1 MIEFK
6 NVSFSYKEKQVLK
19 DFNLT
24 VNDGDRIC
32 LCGESGVGKT
42 TILRLILGLE
52 RAENGSVTCTDKR
65 LSVVF
70 QENRLLPFK
79 TVSENITLFNRCDR
93 LDYILSQL
101 GISEAKDKYPS
112 QLSGGMARRAAI
124 ARALSSNADVYIFD
138 EPFTGLDNDNVMRAV
153 NLINE
158 ITKDKTVI
166 SVMHDTQTAD
176 LLNSEIIKINLL
188 TE

>member
-6 NVSFSYKEKQVLK
+6 NVSFSYKKKQVLK

-24 VNDGDRIC
+24 VNNGEKIC
-32 LCGESGVGKT
+32 LYGESGVGKT

-52 RAENGSVTCTDKR
+52 GADKGSVICTDKSF
-65 LSVVF
+65 SVVF
-70 QENRLLPFK
+70 QENRLIPFK
-79 TVSENITLFNRCDR
+79 TAEENITLFGKCDR
-93 LDYILSQL
+93 LDYFLTCL
-101 GISEAKDKYPS
+101 GIDEARSKYPS
-112 QLSGGMARRAAI
+112 QLSGGMARRVAI
-124 ARALSSNADVYIFD
+124 ARALSVDADIYIFD
-138 EPFTGLDNDNVMRAV
+138 EPFTGLDSDNTLRAV

-166 SVMHDTQTAD
+166 SVMHDTDAAD
-176 LLNSEIIKINLL
+176 LLNSKIIKINLL